1 MLIKI
6 YLKLKTY
13 IMRSFYKKGI
23 KMAIQSV
30 EPNVADKINSE
41 LKSYKLDYKLEQEN
55 LNQEIDNALLEYA
68 SKGGGKGGNRPDA
81 KLLLQDS
88 SLNFYPI
95 LIEYKGYADKLEK
108 LDTDG
113 NIENKTAKN
122 EPNFKNIKEYA
133 VNGAIH
139 YANALLHHTSYT
151 DIIAIGVTGS
161 KDNKGKLQTKIG
173 VYYVSKS
180 NLGIGQKVSDFS
192 DLSFLKGSNFDEFAK
207 SLKDLNLSHDELEK
221 IKQKR
226 EKEIDTSLVKLNND
240 IYNNEKGLGEN
251 DRVYLVAASIIA
263 TLGIPGRVAPLE
275 KSQLK
280 SSPEQGNTDGE
291 ILMRKIKAFLDCKNI
306 PTDKKDL
313 ILRTLSNTIL
323 SENINKISD
332 GQTQL
337 KRVFCKIVD
346 DLGIY
351 YKIGLTTDFTGKLF
365 NEMYSWLGFSQDKL
379 NDVVLTPSYVATLL
393 VRLARVN
400 KDSYVWD
407 FATGSAGLL
416 VAAMNE
422 MIKDAKATINS
433 PQELKQKEL
442 KIKAEQLLGL
452 EILPSVYMLAVL
464 NMIMMGDGSSNILNK
479 DSLNDFSGEYGFG
492 DIKEK
497 FPATAFVLNPP
508 YSAPGNGMIFVETA
522 LNMMSKGYAA
532 IIIQNSAG
540 SGRAREFNKKIL
552 KHNTLIASIKMPTDL
567 FVGKS
572 SVQTNVYVFK
582 VGEKHEKDEMVK
594 FIDFSNDGYAR
605 SNRKKASNNLKIADR
620 AHERYDELVNL
631 VRFGASK
638 LEIFTQNEYYEA
650 TIDPDNGADWNKSR
664 PVDTMPTLADFKKSV
679 SDYLSWEVSQILKK
693 DSPKQRVISRN
704 LENLE
709 REFRSNG
716 GEFREYKVT
725 NLFNYTRGTRLIKSN
740 RLDGKY
746 PLVTAGEFNQGVKG
760 FIEPNTQK
768 IYNNAITIDMFCNA
782 FVHLDDFCC
791 DDNILVLQSKNPINH
806 KALFYIATVI
816 NMDKYKFG
824 YGKQYRMNSLEAH
837 KILLPT
843 LGGKINFSFMEKF
856 IEELKRERVEE
867 LDAYLRATG
876 LKNYEL
882 TDAEKSALAKFDE
895 FSRRGGVAREFRSN
909 DGEFEEIRLE
919 TFFDSF
925 NGNFDIQ
932 KEHINGNGEYVV
944 TAGLGENGIFGK
956 TDVKAKIFDA
966 NTITIDMFGNAFYR
980 GFKYKMVTHARVFC
994 LKPLFKINTLQGLFL
1009 VATLH
1014 FLKYKFGYGNMCSWI
1029 KVKNEKIIL
1038 PTNDSGEIDY
1048 EFMNDFI
1055 KAIKKLVIKDVVLWA
1070 DKKIEATKN
1079 VINKQI

>member
-1 MLIKI
+1 
-6 YLKLKTY
+6 
-13 IMRSFYKKGI
+13 
-23 KMAIQSV
+23 
-30 EPNVADKINSE
+30 
-41 LKSYKLDYKLEQEN
+41 
-55 LNQEIDNALLEYA
+55 
-68 SKGGGKGGNRPDA
+68 
-81 KLLLQDS
+81 
-88 SLNFYPI
+88 
-95 LIEYKGYADKLEK
+95 
-108 LDTDG
+108 
-113 NIENKTAKN
+113 
-122 EPNFKNIKEYA
+122 
-133 VNGAIH
+133 
-139 YANALLHHTSYT
+139 
-151 DIIAIGVTGS
+151 
-161 KDNKGKLQTKIG
+161 
-173 VYYVSKS
+173 
-180 NLGIGQKVSDFS
+180 
-192 DLSFLKGSNFDEFAK
+192 
-207 SLKDLNLSHDELEK
+207 
-221 IKQKR
+221 
-226 EKEIDTSLVKLNND
+226 
-240 IYNNEKGLGEN
+240 
-251 DRVYLVAASIIA
+251 
-263 TLGIPGRVAPLE
+263 
-275 KSQLK
+275 
-280 SSPEQGNTDGE
+280 
-291 ILMRKIKAFLDCKNI
+291 MRKIKAFLDCKNI

-323 SENINKISD
+323 AENINKISD

-365 NEMYSWLGFSQDKL
+365 NEMYSWLGFTQDKL

-479 DSLNDFSGEYGFG
+479 DSLNDFSREYGFG

-508 YSAPGNGMIFVETA
+508 YSAPGNGMVFVETA

-572 SVQTNVYVFK
+572 SVQTNIYVFK

-693 DSPKQRVISRN
+693 DSPSRSSIVSQRIA
-704 LENLE
+704 NLE
-709 REFRSNG
+709 REFKASGGKFKEFRLDKIFEISGSKTTPKLKLEEIGLGKFPYVTTQATSNG
-716 GEFREYKVT
+716 
-725 NLFNYTRGTRLIKSN
+725 I
-740 RLDGKY
+740 
-746 PLVTAGEFNQGVKG
+746 AGF
-760 FIEPNTQK
+760 
-768 IYNNAITIDMFCNA
+768 YNFWTEKDNCITIDSAVLGTA
-782 FVHLDDFCC
+782 FYQKENFSASDHVEILRPKFKINEKVALYFATLLNRMARVLDYSYGKKRS
-791 DDNILVLQSKNPINH
+791 Q
-806 KALFYIATVI
+806 KALK
-816 NMDKYKFG
+816 N
-824 YGKQYRMNSLEAH
+824 E
-837 KILLPT
+837 KILLST
-843 LGGKINFSFMEKF
+843 LGGEINFSFMEKF
-856 IEELKRERVEE
+856 IEEL
-867 LDAYLRATG
+867 DAYLAVTG

-895 FSRRGGVAREFRSN
+895 FDKWGGVAKEFNLKKLFGSSTRGKRLKSSDRL
-909 DGEFEEIRLE
+909 DGNLPF
-919 TFFDSF
+919 
-925 NGNFDIQ
+925 
-932 KEHINGNGEYVV
+932 V
-944 TAGLGENGIFGK
+944 TAGEADMGISAFISN
-956 TDVKAKIFDA
+956 DVEIFKE
-966 NTITIDMFGNAFYR
+966 NTITIDMFGSSKYR
-980 GFKYKMVTHARVFC
+980 NYKYEADDHVAVVHTENLPKHAA
-994 LKPLFKINTLQGLFL
+994 IY
-1009 VATLH
+1009 VATAIH
-1014 FLKYKFGYGNMCSWI
+1014 
-1029 KVKNEKIIL
+1029 KVANAGQFSYARNFYAKDADELNIL
-1038 PTNDSGEIDY
+1038 LPVLNGEICY

-1055 KAIKKLVIKDVVLWA
+1055 KAIEKLVIKDVVLWA
-1070 DKKIEATKN
+1070 DKKIETTKK
-1079 VINKQI
+1079 VVNKA

>member
-1 MLIKI
+1 
-6 YLKLKTY
+6 
-13 IMRSFYKKGI
+13 
-23 KMAIQSV
+23 MAIQSV

-108 LDTDG
+108 LDIDG

-291 ILMRKIKAFLDCKNI
+291 ILMRKIKAFLECKNI

-452 EILPSVYMLAVL
+452 EILTSVYMLAVL

-508 YSAPGNGMIFVETA
+508 YSAPGNGMVFVETA
-522 LNMMSKGYAA
+522 LNMMNKGYAA

-540 SGRAREFNKKIL
+540 SGKAREFNKKIL

-572 SVQTNVYVFK
+572 SVQTNIYVFK

-716 GEFREYKVT
+716 GEFREFRLGEVFYLKSSKQIFHAQNLEIYDKQIEGSNPYVVRATTNNGIRGYVIEDPSHLNDGNTLSFAQDTFSVFYQAQPYFTGNKVKI
-725 NLFNYTRGTRLIKSN
+725 LMPKF
-740 RLDGKY
+740 
-746 PLVTAGEFNQGVKG
+746 AEFNS
-760 FIEPNTQK
+760 K
-768 IYNNAITIDMFCNA
+768 IALYMVSNFN
-782 FVHLDDFCC
+782 H
-791 DDNILVLQSKNPINH
+791 VLQDCTWGLGSN
-806 KALFYIATVI
+806 V
-816 NMDKYKFG
+816 
-824 YGKQYRMNSLEAH
+824 NSISEI
-837 KILLPT
+837 KIILPT
-843 LGGKINFSFMEKF
+843 LGGEINFSFMEKF
-856 IEELKRERVEE
+856 IEELERERVEE

-882 TDAEKSALAKFDE
+882 TQLEKSALAKFDE

-909 DGEFEEIRLE
+909 DGEFKEFCIGDLFDVENTWIYGKNKNYITRYDKPSINSVAVISGITTNNGVNYYTNDKLPENEIFKDCLTISTR
-919 TFFDSF
+919 
-925 NGNFDIQ
+925 
-932 KEHINGNGEYVV
+932 GEYSGTV
-944 TAGLGENGIFGK
+944 TYHSGK
-956 TDVKAKIFDA
+956 FVLANNILVMPMPNWSNRAQLFIATAINALNYGGYSNYPKKETLKNDKI
-966 NTITIDMFGNAFYR
+966 
-980 GFKYKMVTHARVFC
+980 
-994 LKPLFKINTLQGLFL
+994 L
-1009 VATLH
+1009 
-1014 FLKYKFGYGNMCSWI
+1014 
-1029 KVKNEKIIL
+1029 L
-1038 PTNDSGEIDY
+1038 PTLGDEIDY

-1055 KAIKKLVIKDVVLWA
+1055 KAIEKLVIKDVVLWA

-1079 VINKQI
+1079 VINK